1 MLILFDYLSFVHLQ
15 WFYFYFDM
23 KLVCT
28 KIMKML
34 FCLEQVSAIVITPNH
49 QDHDYAVVRQEN
61 SAEEMLLAARKEI
74 KRLTQ
79 QLDRKND
86 ISQLGL
92 ARFMYDNEMLR
103 FYTGFSS
110 SDVKNSFIDLIK
122 PSAEKMKTWSQVQ
135 RGRTK
140 KTGNEVVDDK
150 VFVNISKQTLSI
162 EDQLFMWLCKV
173 KLSLFDQDLAVRFNV
188 SVSTVSRTII
198 TGQTFFISL

>member
-1 MLILFDYLSFVHLQ
+1 
-15 WFYFYFDM
+15 M